1 MKRRYVD
8 EREQATDESLMS
20 AYQQGQAA
28 AFDELVERYVQE
40 LHAFLSRFVG
50 DRALAEDVLQ
60 ETFLQVHLSAD
71 SFDPAQRFRPWLF
84 TIAAN
89 KARDRLRRQA
99 RRAAASLDAP
109 VEGPDGDRGS
119 FLDLVVSSVPAP
131 HSDLEEQEMRAM
143 VRKLV
148 GAMPTH
154 LREVLV
160 LSYFHNF
167 SYREVAGILD
177 VPIGTVKSRLH
188 AAVAYFA
195 QKWRVTAGRVR

>member
-1 MKRRYVD
+1 
-8 EREQATDESLMS
+8 MS
-20 AYQQGQAA
+20 AYQHGTVA
-28 AFDELVERYVQE
+28 AFDELVDRYVRE
-40 LHAFLSRFVG
+40 LHAFLARFVG
-50 DRALAEDVLQ
+50 DRTLAEDILQ
-60 ETFLQVHLSAD
+60 ETFLQIHLSAD
-71 SFDPAQRFRPWLF
+71 SFDPSQRFRPWLF

-99 RRAAASLDAP
+99 RRTAASLDAP
-109 VEGPDGDRGS
+109 VEGPEGDKGT
-119 FLDLVVSSVPAP
+119 FLDLVVSNAP
-131 HSDLEEQEMRAM
+131 PPHTDVEEEETRVA

-148 GAMPTH
+148 QGMPAH

-167 SYREVAGILD
+167 SYKEVARILD

-195 QKWRVTAGRVR
+195 QKWRVAAGRTGERRSR